1 MHGISSFYKIEI
13 GKYINAKQCMSII
26 TYIHACIHG
35 WHISKHFVPFCIPQ
49 VLQEYKLMRQID
61 EDALHELN
69 IKMRS
74 FLDNVVEINHVHEE
88 DKVIKI

>member
-1 MHGISSFYKIEI
+1 M
-13 GKYINAKQCMSII
+13 
-26 TYIHACIHG
+26 HG

-61 EDALHELN
+61 EDALHEQN
-69 IKMRS
+69 IKIRS
-74 FLDNVVEINHVHEE
+74 FLDTVAEINHMYEG

>member
-1 MHGISSFYKIEI
+1 MF
-13 GKYINAKQCMSII
+13 NVPNV
-26 TYIHACIHG
+26 YIHACMDG
-35 WHISKHFVPFCIPQ
+35 WHLSIHFVPFRKLQ

-74 FLDNVVEINHVHEE
+74 FLDNVSEINHVHEE
-88 DKVIKI
+88 DKVIKIK